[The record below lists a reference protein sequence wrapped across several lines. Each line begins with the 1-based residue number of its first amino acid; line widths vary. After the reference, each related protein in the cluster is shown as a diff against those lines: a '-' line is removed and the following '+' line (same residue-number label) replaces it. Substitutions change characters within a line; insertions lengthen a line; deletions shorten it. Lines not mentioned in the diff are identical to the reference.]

1 MIPLFWHWAGWEAFV
16 SQFLLQGPFD
26 LKNKIV
32 ADSLNNHAI
41 TVCLVHFLKVEAE
54 LSNKITEIVIMEDWK
69 VPAFVVGTSTWSPCA
84 FFAKKYFKVNN
95 YLLFRCP

>member
-1 MIPLFWHWAGWEAFV
+1 M

-69 VPAFVVGTSTWSPCA
+69 VPAFVVGTST
-84 FFAKKYFKVNN
+84 
-95 YLLFRCP
+95 